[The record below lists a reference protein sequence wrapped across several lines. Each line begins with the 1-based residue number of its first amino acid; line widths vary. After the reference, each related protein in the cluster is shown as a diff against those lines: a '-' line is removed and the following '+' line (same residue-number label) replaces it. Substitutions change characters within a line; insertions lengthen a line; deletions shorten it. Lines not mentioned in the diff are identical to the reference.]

1 MLDIMKIR
9 QDFPM
14 LNGTKMHG
22 QPLIY
27 FDNGATTLKPQC
39 VIDAVCDYLT
49 NYSGNAHRGD
59 YDLSHDVDTQF
70 EKTRKLVAQL
80 INCDH
85 HEVVYTYGST
95 DSLNLVA
102 FGYGMTHLNKDDEI
116 LLTVAEHAS
125 NTLPCGEVC
134 DTIGSVVKYIDL
146 NEEGAVTLDRK
157 SVV

>member
-1 MLDIMKIR
+1 MLDVMKIR

-85 HEVVYTYGST
+85 NDVVYTYGST
-95 DSLNLVA
+95 DSLNLGPMAMTRSYFTPASICSRSRSVTRA
-102 FGYGMTHLNKDDEI
+102 F
-116 LLTVAEHAS
+116 
-125 NTLPCGEVC
+125 LP
-134 DTIGSVVKYIDL
+134 
-146 NEEGAVTLDRK
+146 
-157 SVV
+157 